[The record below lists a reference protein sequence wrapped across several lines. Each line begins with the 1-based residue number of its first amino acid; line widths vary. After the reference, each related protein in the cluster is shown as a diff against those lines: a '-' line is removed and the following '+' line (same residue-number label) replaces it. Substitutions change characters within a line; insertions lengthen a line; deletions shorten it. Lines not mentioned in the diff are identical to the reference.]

1 MRHSENI
8 WASGKAAHIAA
19 EWPAL
24 EAVVGWIR
32 AAGGVASLAH
42 PARYGLSAGARRHL
56 LADFAAAGGTA
67 LEVVTGGNG
76 AQHVDGLRG
85 ARREASGYADRWV
98 RIFTARN
105 CLESPGPLA

>member
-1 MRHSENI
+1 MTHFANI
-8 WASGKAAHIAA
+8 WAAASARTVAA

-24 EAVVGWIR
+24 EEVVGWIR

-42 PARYGLSAGARRHL
+42 PARYALSAGARRQL
-56 LADFAAAGGTA
+56 LADFAAAGGAA

-85 ARREASGYADRWV
+85 ARACNSG
-98 RIFTARN
+98 
-105 CLESPGPLA
+105 